1 VSSCSTSASSLG
13 ALPTGPA
20 AGAPGSERSARLEAL
35 RRLIGDESAFV
46 WERVR
51 PEIARE
57 GRVARPMLRR
67 EERSS
72 DARVRIRA
80 RMLLE
85 ELDRRG
91 IVRRLAGYAARE
103 KIDLEPA
110 LFLLARYLQ
119 PRLDPRPWQRTLDS
133 IAAELV
139 DRGRRTKDELERVRL
154 LPRYLGTELGF
165 GGSKG
170 EFHNPD
176 NIHLQRVID
185 RRAGMP
191 LSLCAVY
198 LFVARRIGIRG
209 GILPLPG
216 HVMLRLWAGPTGLI
230 FDPYH
235 RGQER
240 TERECRRYVEQ
251 NRMQFDAS
259 MLREAPERALFK
271 RQLLNLS
278 RSAEKRGMRREIAD
292 LALVIHALESRTP
305 QGAVRVTGSK
315 RGSRS

>member
-13 ALPTGPA
+13 ALPSGPA
-20 AGAPGSERSARLEAL
+20 AHTAGSERILRLEAL

-67 EERSS
+67 EARSA

-85 ELDRRG
+85 ELERRT
-91 IVRRLAGYAARE
+91 IVRRLVGYAARE
-103 KIDLEPA
+103 KVDLEPA
-110 LFLLARYLQ
+110 LFLLGRYLQ
-119 PRLDPRPWQRTLDS
+119 PSLDPRPWQRKLDA

-191 LSLCAVY
+191 LSLCAIY

-235 RGQER
+235 KGQER

-251 NRMQFDAS
+251 NRRQFDAS